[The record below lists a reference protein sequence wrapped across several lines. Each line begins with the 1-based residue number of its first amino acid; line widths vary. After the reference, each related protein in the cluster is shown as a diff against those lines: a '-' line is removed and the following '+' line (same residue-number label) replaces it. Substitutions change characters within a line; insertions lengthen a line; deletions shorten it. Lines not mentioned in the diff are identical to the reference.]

1 MPNKNK
7 ERINTKLSNN
17 WTPLNKYFA
26 INYNKFSDIK
36 EKIHLNLTNQVVLT

>member
-26 INYNKFSDIK
+26 INYNKLRVTSK
-36 EKIHLNLTNQVVLT
+36 RRYNLT